1 MFVCQNCDM
10 RNGARIS
17 ANDLFLITS
26 SYERGW
32 QFNDSVM
39 IFDDYDFFS
48 KMKLISYTQ
57 VSNYYEIIGDAK

>member
-1 MFVCQNCDM
+1 MIVCQNCDM

-48 KMKLISYTQ
+48 KMKLIIYTYTEGWGNFKQ
-57 VSNYYEIIGDAK
+57 DFK